1 MMPGL
6 DLKFR
11 TSPHMSTQSHSYCF
25 WMRVTTSAPRWIDC
39 LMLIVAAWQ
48 AVEEK
53 AAHALEAGAA
63 KHMQEADFEALGVW
77 MDIHS
82 IIG

>member
-1 MMPGL
+1 
-6 DLKFR
+6 
-11 TSPHMSTQSHSYCF
+11 
-25 WMRVTTSAPRWIDC
+25 
-39 LMLIVAAWQ
+39 MLIVAAWQ